1 MHYNIN
7 QTNPKNPAINIR
19 ILYVSLVQNAPNF
32 NIRTKSGTTGIT
44 FYGNSIYPYCSHLNG
59 LTNPTID
66 LNFGVPEKL
75 YFDTD
80 VYTNGNLF
88 NTYYKQ
94 FIEEI
99 TDKDSKIITGLFRLT
114 ATDIA
119 NLDFRK
125 IYVVD
130 GYYLRLNKIM
140 DYNPIGDSLTKVEF
154 IKVKD
159 VASFTAT
166 TTSMN
171 GGVGGT
177 F

>member
-1 MHYNIN
+1 MENVIN
-7 QTNPKNPAINIR
+7 RVGRP
-19 ILYVSLVQNAPNF
+19 S
-32 NIRTKSGTTGIT
+32 
-44 FYGNSIYPYCSHLNG
+44 
-59 LTNPTID
+59 
-66 LNFGVPEKL
+66 
-75 YFDTD
+75 
-80 VYTNGNLF
+80 
-88 NTYYKQ
+88 
-94 FIEEI
+94 
-99 TDKDSKIITGLFRLT
+99 
-114 ATDIA
+114 
-119 NLDFRK
+119 NLDFKK
-125 IYVVD
+125 IYVVN